1 MLENEKRLDKEITEL
16 KSDIEKM
23 NKDFYKICF

>member
-23 NKDFYKICF
+23 NKDFYKI